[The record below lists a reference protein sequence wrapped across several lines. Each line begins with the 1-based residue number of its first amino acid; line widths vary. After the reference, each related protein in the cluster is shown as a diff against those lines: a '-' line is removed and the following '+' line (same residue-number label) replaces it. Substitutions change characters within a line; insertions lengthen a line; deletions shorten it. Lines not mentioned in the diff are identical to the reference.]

1 MVFQV
6 IAEEVE
12 MKTERIVMLEVK
24 SLGEQRYVVVKWVFD
39 FAQVM
44 MKWKMM
50 EKRFR
55 YQNLQQSF

>member
-6 IAEEVE
+6 LEGEVE
-12 MKTERIVMLEVK
+12 MKTENIVMFEVK
-24 SLGEQRYVVVKWVFD
+24 SLGEKQYVVVKWVFD
-39 FAQVM
+39 FTQVM

-55 YQNLQQSF
+55 Y